1 MVEWY
6 EEFIPSCNREI
17 TKVIPLTEDWVYIY
31 EPGKE
36 KHEGYFYTIHGPEFG
51 IIAER
56 DDIHIIARVFLS
68 NWFKDGWDM
77 DFEIPI
83 DVNHVQTAWDIL
95 KNTEMMW
102 VAIGK
107 TYEHK
112 DELKEFGMRWDPIL
126 KIWYSEELPEYQNPN
141 VHFRQVP
148 ADALNIWE

>member
-1 MVEWY
+1 MIDWY
-6 EEFIPSCNREI
+6 EDFIPSYKRDT
-17 TKVIPLTEDWVYIY
+17 TKVIELSDDWVYIY

-36 KHEGYFYTIHGPEFG
+36 IHEGFFYTIHGPEFG

-56 DDIHIIARVFLS
+56 QDTQVVARLFLA
-68 NWFKDGWDM
+68 NWFKNDWHF

-83 DVNHVQTAWDIL
+83 GEKQVLAAWDIL
-95 KNTEMMW
+95 KNTEMIW
-102 VAIGK
+102 VATGK

-126 KIWYSEELPEYQNPN
+126 KIWYGEELPEYQNPN

-148 ADALNIWE
+148 ADALNILE